1 MARRSLQW
9 PKLIGCILGLEA
21 LGIFMCQARLLFW
34 SPEDSG
40 WPSAWNTYS
49 WLLFATFLLLLGYF
63 VYRAHN
69 WARRT
74 VIGLCL
80 CLGAVVVY
88 GFVAAEVDWAQ
99 SPARLSLR
107 IERALD
113 HSGLYLSFFAL
124 LVFVIGVLCHR
135 DVAATFRPSITER
148 SNQTMQRTPT
158 RGSAHISHE

>member
-1 MARRSLQW
+1 V
-9 PKLIGCILGLEA
+9 
-21 LGIFMCQARLLFW
+21 
-34 SPEDSG
+34 
-40 WPSAWNTYS
+40 
-49 WLLFATFLLLLGYF
+49 LLLGYF

-69 WARRT
+69 WARLT

-80 CLGAVVVY
+80 CLGAFVVY

-113 HSGLYLSFFAL
+113 HSGLYLSFLAL

-135 DVAATFRPSITER
+135 DVAATFGPSITER
-148 SNQTMQRTPT
+148 SNPSLERTAG
-158 RGSAHISHE
+158 RSVESL